1 MPALKRY
8 VAMLRGINLGS
19 HNRVAMPALRDLFE
33 ALGFDDVSTYV
44 QSGNVV
50 FTAGPKKDTSKL
62 AADIG
67 RRIKKDFGLDVTVV
81 VRTASELKKVLGD
94 NPFLA
99 GGKDPTTLH
108 VTFLTETPATA
119 KAKALTAEEW
129 PPDSVKIKRSEV
141 YLHCPNGYGRT
152 KLQNAFLEKRLGTRG
167 TTRNWKT
174 VTKLAELA
182 SG

>member
-1 MPALKRY
+1 VPTF

-19 HNRVAMPALRDLFE
+19 HNRVAMPALRELFE

-50 FTAGPKKDTSKL
+50 FTAGGKKDDSKL
-62 AADIG
+62 AAGIE
-67 RRIKKDFGLDVTVV
+67 RRIKKDLGLDVTVV
-81 VRTASELKKVLGD
+81 VRTAAELKKVLGA

-99 GGKDPTTLH
+99 QGKDPAGLH
-108 VTFLTETPATA
+108 VTFLADKAPAA
-119 KAKALTAEEW
+119 KAKDLSAEDW
-129 PPDSVKIKRSEV
+129 SPDEVKVKGREV
-141 YLHCPNGYGRT
+141 YLHCPKGYGRS
-152 KLQNAFLEKRLGTRG
+152 KLQNALIEKRLGTG
-167 TTRNWKT
+167 ATTRNWKT